1 MCIFGCGYHWDGCN
15 VLGGAEMFEN
25 LKIWLRSLL
34 ADKCEHDFKWA
45 YSRTVRDQYMERN
58 TEYSLVC
65 NKCGKEVMRS
75 IPDERNYPKEVLEN
89 AANNGRPIG
98 SKNLW

>member
-15 VLGGAEMFEN
+15 ILCGAEMFEN

-65 NKCGKEVMRS
+65 NKCGGEIQRYVV
-75 IPDERNYPKEVLEN
+75 ETQCYPVNVLET

-98 SKNLW
+98 SKCLW